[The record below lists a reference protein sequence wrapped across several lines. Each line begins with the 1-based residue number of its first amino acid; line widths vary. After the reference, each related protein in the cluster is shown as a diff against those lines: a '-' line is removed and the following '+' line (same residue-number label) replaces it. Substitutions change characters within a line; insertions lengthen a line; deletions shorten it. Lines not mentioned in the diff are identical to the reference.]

1 MFRLPCQHRL
11 KNVIRSVDGSA
22 ENFGHHAN
30 IHGLFVDS
38 VLCIHYRRGYP
49 WSSRRKREHSTK
61 GTCRNELCRHSCLI
75 GLVSIFKVGHTG
87 NHRLRCGKPGDMQL
101 PRLFITVSNRGTAIQ
116 LLAGVVLPSD
126 DNVRLV
132 ERSSR
137 THGTMGA
144 YVHHLFFGGNFDF
157 TFASWSV

>member
-1 MFRLPCQHRL
+1 
-11 KNVIRSVDGSA
+11 
-22 ENFGHHAN
+22 
-30 IHGLFVDS
+30 
-38 VLCIHYRRGYP
+38 
-49 WSSRRKREHSTK
+49 
-61 GTCRNELCRHSCLI
+61 
-75 GLVSIFKVGHTG
+75 
-87 NHRLRCGKPGDMQL
+87 MQL